1 MLRLKALLLSLT
13 MFLPAAAF
21 AQTPGLFDV
30 TGVASNDVLNI
41 REAPSG
47 SSAKIGALAFN
58 QKAVEVIIT
67 TDDGR
72 WGLVN
77 SEERSGWIAMRFMA
91 ANTAAPLNLPAG
103 LACSGTEPFW
113 FLSLNQDGTANA
125 DWSPMGLTDEQ
136 DSVYTSFWSSR
147 PQNRTTPTFGFEL
160 LDELTGSNV
169 KASGIIR
176 AELCNDGMSDR
187 DYGFAIDLLLSGG
200 ERRLISGCCSI
211 NP

>member
-1 MLRLKALLLSLT
+1 MLRLKTLLVCLT
-13 MFLPAAAF
+13 IFLPVAAF

-58 QKAVEVIIT
+58 QKAVEVIT
-67 TDDGR
+67 TSEDGR

-77 SEERSGWIAMRFMA
+77 SEERSGWIAMRFMHASA
-91 ANTAAPLNLPAG
+91 AMPVNLPAG

-113 FLSLNQDGTANA
+113 SLTLNQNGTANA
-125 DWSPMGLTDEQ
+125 DWSPMGLTDDQ
-136 DSVYTSFWSSR
+136 DSVYASYWSGGA
-147 PQNRTTPTFGFEL
+147 QNRNAPVYGFEL

-176 AELCNDGMSDR
+176 AELCSDGMSDR
-187 DYGFAIDLLLSGG
+187 DYGFAIELLLSGG
-200 ERRLISGCCSI
+200 QRNLVSGCCSI
-211 NP
+211 SP